1 MIRLRSPS
9 HRHLIT
15 MVVLV
20 IVLDAVAIG
29 VYHLAAL
36 QSASQGMR
44 NAFTA
49 AWTLAT
55 LVIVGVNLRR
65 IRRERSRR

>member
-1 MIRLRSPS
+1 
-9 HRHLIT
+9 

-36 QSASQGMR
+36 QSATEGTR
-44 NAFTA
+44 NVFTA
-49 AWTLAT
+49 AWTVAILA
-55 LVIVGVNLRR
+55 IVGVNLRR
-65 IRRERSRR
+65 IRRERGRR